1 MPTRVSGLVSGMDT
15 ESLVSAMVS
24 SYTAK
29 VDKYTKQQTK
39 LSWTQEAWKG
49 LNTKVYGLYT
59 SISGLRFSSGYS
71 LQKASVSDVTK
82 AKVTAN
88 GSAVNGTQKLNIIAS
103 AQTAYMTSADLSKK
117 YSGTIDSKTELSKL
131 GYDVKDEDGKPV
143 AAKINITTK
152 DEDGNDK
159 TTELSLSGN
168 STVKDLLDGL
178 QKAGINANYDATNHR
193 FYLNSKKTGTEGD
206 FSVTAA
212 PGDENADAL
221 LAAIGLNT
229 QPEGAEESD
238 TTNYATMVKG
248 VDAKIRLNG
257 VLYTGNSNTFNIN
270 GLTIEALGVTGDGDA
285 NAITVNTQTDTQGLY
300 DKIKDFLSQYN
311 SVINEITKLYNAESS
326 SGYEPLTD
334 DEKDAMNETEIEKWE
349 TKIKD
354 SLLRRDS
361 TLSGV
366 MQSMMSA
373 MSGTFTVN
381 GTKVS
386 LASYG
391 IQTLGILNS
400 AKNEQNAY
408 HIDGDEEDENTSGR
422 KDKLMTALSANPDE
436 VVDFMKQLTTKLYDA
451 IGEKMTA
458 TELSSA
464 YTIYNDK
471 QMTKQY
477 GDYTS
482 IIKQWEKKVTDK
494 EDFYYQ
500 KFAKMEAKLSELQSQ
515 TSSLTGILG

>member
-1 MPTRVSGLVSGMDT
+1 
-15 ESLVSAMVS
+15 
-24 SYTAK
+24 
-29 VDKYTKQQTK
+29 
-39 LSWTQEAWKG
+39 
-49 LNTKVYGLYT
+49 
-59 SISGLRFSSGYS
+59 
-71 LQKASVSDVTK
+71 
-82 AKVTAN
+82 
-88 GSAVNGTQKLNIIAS
+88 
-103 AQTAYMTSADLSKK
+103 
-117 YSGTIDSKTELSKL
+117 
-131 GYDVKDEDGKPV
+131 
-143 AAKINITTK
+143 
-152 DEDGNDK
+152 
-159 TTELSLSGN
+159 
-168 STVKDLLDGL
+168 
-178 QKAGINANYDATNHR
+178 
-193 FYLNSKKTGTEGD
+193 
-206 FSVTAA
+206 
-212 PGDENADAL
+212 
-221 LAAIGLNT
+221 
-229 QPEGAEESD
+229 
-238 TTNYATMVKG
+238 
-248 VDAKIRLNG
+248 
-257 VLYTGNSNTFNIN
+257 
-270 GLTIEALGVTGDGDA
+270 
-285 NAITVNTQTDTQGLY
+285 
-300 DKIKDFLSQYN
+300 
-311 SVINEITKLYNAESS
+311 
-326 SGYEPLTD
+326 
-334 DEKDAMNETEIEKWE
+334 
-349 TKIKD
+349 
-354 SLLRRDS
+354 
-361 TLSGV
+361 
-366 MQSMMSA
+366 MSA